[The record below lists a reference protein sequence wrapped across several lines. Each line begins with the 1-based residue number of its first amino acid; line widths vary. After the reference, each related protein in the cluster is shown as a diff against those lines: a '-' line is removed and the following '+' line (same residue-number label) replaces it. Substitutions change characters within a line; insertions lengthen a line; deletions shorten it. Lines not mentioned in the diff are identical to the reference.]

1 MILARALCLGLAAL
15 VGVGIPAPAKADSA
29 GDCLTAA
36 EARDLL
42 RGQSLATVAMAQG
55 EAARRA
61 HAEPLR
67 SRLCRWNNEL
77 VYEIIL
83 LRRDGKLTHVSVRA
97 KDGQI
102 IGGAGE

>member
-1 MILARALCLGLAAL
+1 MILARALFLAAC
-15 VGVGIPAPAKADSA
+15 VGVGIPALATAESS

-42 RGQSLATVAMAQG
+42 RGQPLATVAVAQG

-83 LRRDGKLTHVSVRA
+83 LRRDGKLTRVSVRA
-97 KDGQI
+97 KDGLI
-102 IGGAGE
+102 VGGAGE